1 MQKASPPRSEIQWT
15 GENTAEVRR
24 FLGERCVGAHVV
36 MQLVIA
42 TADGGTETVVV
53 PRDGWVGYDGSQL
66 HVRPH
71 SERAAEQLAGAPT
84 LESLVDHLAFDGG
97 YD

>member
-15 GENTAEVRR
+15 GENTAQVRR
-24 FLGERCVGAHVV
+24 FLGEGCVGAHVV
-36 MQLVIA
+36 MQLVMA
-42 TADGGTETVVV
+42 TADGTETVVV
-53 PRDGWVGYDGSQL
+53 PRNGWVGYDGSQL

-71 SERAAEQLAGAPT
+71 SERAAEQLAGAST
-84 LESLVDHLAFDGG
+84 LESLVDHLAFEGG